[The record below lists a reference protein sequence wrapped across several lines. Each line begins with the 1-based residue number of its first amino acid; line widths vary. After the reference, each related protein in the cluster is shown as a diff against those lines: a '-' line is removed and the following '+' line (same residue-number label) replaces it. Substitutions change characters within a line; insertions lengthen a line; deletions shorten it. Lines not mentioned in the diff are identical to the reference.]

1 MTRRHSPHLE
11 PRARAR
17 LLARGARQTSRRLI
31 TGVALLSAE
40 ALPAQVR
47 ADQSAPAAPAPAA
60 AAQPT
65 PAPREEVVVRGERPQ
80 VVNEV
85 DRQSYFFGSD
95 PDARTGLASDLLRK
109 VPAIQVSSGGGVSLR
124 GDARVTVLV
133 DGKRPTNGNQAIS
146 TLTGAEIDHIEVI
159 TNPSAEF
166 TAEGA
171 AGIINIVTKRR
182 SPLGLAGNLNG
193 RITSRDR
200 QVVSA
205 LGNLSNGRLTI
216 KAAIN
221 AQRTALPAKVR
232 SIYEFPQVATQT
244 DRLRGVNRNARS
256 DVTLRSLLG
265 SKSAVSLQVI
275 TFRGARNS
283 TNHFAY
289 RTNETAISGET
300 RAHANFRNDVV
311 GAIFESKAFGDKLS
325 INIDGRLEYKEAPYR
340 SITSGQNGAAS
351 RDVFSQSLSQS
362 GRADRFSSD
371 FALNTGNQ
379 GQLKAGLF
387 HSRDTSRSESMV
399 SAMDGLGGFIF
410 PTRSLSF
417 DGSQT
422 LSSSYVTWQRIVG
435 PTTILPGVRLERQ
448 QLDLMS
454 DGAFAQRS
462 SLTVFPSLHLSH
474 KLGKDELLKASYSKR
489 ISRPDIA
496 EYNPGVRL
504 QTANVTEVGNPDLR
518 SPLTDSVEIEYL
530 RSAKRTGFQVAGFV
544 RRTNDVVEVIS
555 TLSLQ
560 GGILRR
566 PINFG
571 TTSSAGL
578 SMELRHEFTPDLK
591 ASLGATLARVR
602 VPTIDGGEKI
612 FARNVANLTIDY
624 RPNRS
629 TDGKNGFQALI
640 SHTGREYGVQGFT
653 DRVHRVDLSWVR
665 AVSKDVDLTLTATD
679 ITNGQVQRTVVRSPT
694 TSFSFVR
701 QPFAR
706 SLQLGLAYRF
716 KSGQR

>member
-1 MTRRHSPHLE
+1 MM
-11 PRARAR
+11 
-17 LLARGARQTSRRLI
+17 
-31 TGVALLSAE
+31 GVALLSAE
-40 ALPAQVR
+40 ALSAQVT
-47 ADQSAPAAPAPAA
+47 ANQTAPATPAA

-65 PAPREEVVVRGERPQ
+65 PAPSKDVVVLGVRPQ

-109 VPAIQVSSGGGVSLR
+109 VPAIQVSSGGVVSLR

-146 TLTGAEIDHIEVI
+146 TLSGAEIDHIEVI
-159 TNPSAEF
+159 ANPSAEF

-182 SPLGLAGNLNG
+182 SPLGVTGNLNG

-216 KAAIN
+216 KAALN
-221 AQRTALPAKVR
+221 AQRTALPAEVR
-232 SIYEFPQVATQT
+232 SFYEFPQVATQT

-256 DVTLRSLLG
+256 DVTLRSLVG
-265 SKSAVSLQVI
+265 SKSAVSFQVI

-283 TNHFAY
+283 TNEFAY
-289 RTNETAISGET
+289 RTNGTVVSGET
-300 RAHANFRNDVV
+300 LAIANFRNDVV
-311 GAIFESKAFGDKLS
+311 GAIFESKAFGGKLS
-325 INIDGRLEYKEAPYR
+325 VNIDGRLEYKEAPYR
-340 SITSGQNGAAS
+340 SITSGKGTSANQE
-351 RDVFSQSLSQS
+351 VFSQSLSQS
-362 GRADRFSSD
+362 GRSDRFSSD
-371 FALNTGNQ
+371 FVLETGNQ

-387 HSRDTSRSESMV
+387 YSRDTSLSDSIV
-399 SAMDGLGGFIF
+399 SATDGLSGFIL
-410 PTRSLSF
+410 PARSLSF
-417 DGSQT
+417 DGSQI
-422 LSSSYVTWQRIVG
+422 LSGLYVTWQRVFG
-435 PTTILPGVRLERQ
+435 PTTILPGVRVERQ
-448 QLDLMS
+448 SLNLLS
-454 DGAFAQRS
+454 DFTFAQRS
-462 SLTVFPSLHLSH
+462 SVVVFPSLNLSH
-474 KLGKDELLKASYSKR
+474 KLAKDELLKASYSKR

-504 QTANVTEVGNPDLR
+504 QTANVTEVGNPELR

-530 RSAKRTGFQVAGFV
+530 RSGKKASYQVAGFL
-544 RRTNDVVEVIS
+544 RRTSDLVETIS
-555 TLSLQ
+555 SLSPS

-578 SMELRHEFTPDLK
+578 SMELRYDLTPDFK
-591 ASLGATLARVR
+591 ASLGATVARVR
-602 VPTIDGGEKI
+602 VPLIDGGEKI
-612 FARNVANLTIDY
+612 FARKVANLTFDY
-624 RPNRS
+624 RPNRNA
-629 TDGKNGFQALI
+629 DGKNGFQALI
-640 SHTGREYGVQGFT
+640 SYTGREYGIQGFT
-653 DRVHRVDLSWVR
+653 DRVHKVDLSWLR
-665 AVSKDVDLTLTATD
+665 AVNKDVDLTLTATD

-701 QPFAR
+701 QPFVR

-716 KSGQR
+716 KSAQH

>member
-1 MTRRHSPHLE
+1 MISHSPPLA
-11 PRARAR
+11 PPLRAR
-17 LLARGARQTSRRLI
+17 LRAREVRQTGRLLM

-40 ALPAQVR
+40 ALTAQVR
-47 ADQSAPAAPAPAA
+47 ADQSAPAAPATP
-60 AAQPT
+60 AQPI
-65 PAPREEVVVRGERPQ
+65 PAPSDDVVVLGVRPQ

-109 VPAIQVSSGGGVSLR
+109 VPAVQVSSGGLVSLR

-146 TLTGAEIDHIEVI
+146 TLTGAEIDHIEVM

-166 TAEGA
+166 TADGA

-182 SPLGLAGNLNG
+182 SPLGVAGNLNG

-200 QVVSA
+200 QVVSV
-205 LGNLSNGRLTI
+205 LGNLSDGRLTI

-221 AQRTALPAKVR
+221 AQRTALPAKVK
-232 SIYEFPQVATQT
+232 SIYEYPQIATQT
-244 DRLRGVNRNARS
+244 DRVRGVNRNARS

-265 SKSAVSLQVI
+265 SKSALSLQFI

-283 TNHFAY
+283 KNQFAY
-289 RTNETAISGET
+289 RTNDKVILGET
-300 RAHANFRNDVV
+300 RARANFRNDVV
-311 GAIFESKAFGDKLS
+311 GATFESKAFGDKLS
-325 INIDGRLEYKEAPYR
+325 VNIDGRLEYKEAPYR
-340 SITSGQNGAAS
+340 SITSSQNGAATQ
-351 RDVFSQSLSQS
+351 DVFSQSLTQS

-371 FALNTGNQ
+371 FSLDTGNQ
-379 GQLKAGLF
+379 GQLKAGFF
-387 HSRDTSRSESMV
+387 HSRDTSRSDSIV
-399 SAMDGLGGFIF
+399 SATDGLGGFNF

-422 LSSSYVTWQRIVG
+422 LSSSYITWQMIIG

-454 DGAFAQRS
+454 DGAFADKS
-462 SLTVFPSLHLSH
+462 SLAVFPSLHLSH

-504 QTANVTEVGNPDLR
+504 QSANVTEVGNPDLR
-518 SPLTDSVEIEYL
+518 SPLTDSIEIEYL

-560 GGILRR
+560 GEILRR

-578 SMELRHEFTPDLK
+578 SMELRHEFTADLK

-602 VPTIDGGEKI
+602 VPMIDGGEKV
-612 FARNVANLTIDY
+612 FARKVSNLSVDY
-624 RPNRS
+624 RPNRN

-640 SHTGREYGVQGFT
+640 SYTGREYGIQGFT

-665 AVSKDVDLTLTATD
+665 AVSKDVDLTFTATD
-679 ITNGQVQRTVVRSPT
+679 ITNGQVQRTVVRSLT
-694 TSFSFVR
+694 SSFSFVR
-701 QPFAR
+701 QPFVT

-716 KSGQR
+716 KSAQR